1 MLLIFSFFFTCEF
14 IRHNAFVSS
23 WFFISWL
30 GVQTQPAPNLWRIS
44 RSVAVVVNAYSSE
57 TVEFSPNFAFRR
69 TVKACRSYFWRLSY
83 IQKEENPKTV
93 GKNNTQQFFV
103 TKTEG
108 ELSFGKYWINF
119 LHKAVRIANSYF
131 NKWTRVCVLLGCWGS
146 QILEFPSV
154 TVSTSSEAESMSCVR
169 NSLLSLGGTQ
179 NKDSIKV
186 SFIGKDVL

>member
-1 MLLIFSFFFTCEF
+1 MHTGKFSKSLLLFQNIFLLLEYFIQNKYCLYLLYSTGFHHTMPLPSSCSAVNFSFFFTCEF

-44 RSVAVVVNAYSSE
+44 RSVAGVVNPYSSE

-93 GKNNTQQFFV
+93 EKNNTQQFFV

-119 LHKAVRIANSYF
+119 LHKAVRIANS
-131 NKWTRVCVLLGCWGS
+131 
-146 QILEFPSV
+146 
-154 TVSTSSEAESMSCVR
+154 
-169 NSLLSLGGTQ
+169 
-179 NKDSIKV
+179 
-186 SFIGKDVL
+186 

>member
-1 MLLIFSFFFTCEF
+1 MHTGKFSKSLFLFQNIFLLLEYFIQNKYCLYLLYSTGFHHTMPLPSSCSAVNFFLFFTCEF

-23 WFFISWL
+23 WLFISWL

-93 GKNNTQQFFV
+93 EKNNTQQFFV

-108 ELSFGKYWINF
+108 ELSFGKYWIHY
-119 LHKAVRIANSYF
+119 LHKAVRIANS
-131 NKWTRVCVLLGCWGS
+131 
-146 QILEFPSV
+146 
-154 TVSTSSEAESMSCVR
+154 
-169 NSLLSLGGTQ
+169 
-179 NKDSIKV
+179 
-186 SFIGKDVL
+186 